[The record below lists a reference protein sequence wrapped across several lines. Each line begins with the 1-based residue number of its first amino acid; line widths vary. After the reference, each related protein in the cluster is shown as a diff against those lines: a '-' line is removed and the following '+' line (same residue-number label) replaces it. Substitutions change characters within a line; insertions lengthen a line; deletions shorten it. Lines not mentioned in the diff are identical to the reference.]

1 MQHELLILIKLI
13 YLLFAPNKEI
23 REKCLNIK
31 MATREKLVF
40 VFNKDFW
47 TEAVARNSFV
57 KEMFLKILQ
66 NSPEIYV

>member
-1 MQHELLILIKLI
+1 
-13 YLLFAPNKEI
+13 
-23 REKCLNIK
+23 

-47 TEAVARNSFV
+47 TEAVARNSFI